1 MTVAEAQASDRA
13 QVLRAVGKVAENLR
27 EALGD
32 STAIGSVSG
41 ETFTATSLEA
51 VRAYTL
57 AQDLSMNSRDTEAVV
72 QYREALRHDSEFSRA
87 YSGLA
92 ASLHRLGRRDEA
104 QKNLDEALR
113 RTRSHDRA

>member
-1 MTVAEAQASDRA
+1 MR
-13 QVLRAVGKVAENLR
+13 VGKVAENVR

-32 STAIGSVSG
+32 STAIGGVSG

-57 AQDLSMNSRDTEAVV
+57 AQDLSMNPRDTEAVV
-72 QYREALRHDSEFSRA
+72 QYREALRHDSEFGRA

-92 ASLHRLGRRDEA
+92 ASLLPARSPRRGAEEPGRGAEA
-104 QKNLDEALR
+104 H
-113 RTRSHDRA
+113 RSHDRA